1 MMAPPEVKTQPRKA
15 IPESSFDYFLE
26 ILTRVESGVQTTQAT
41 LQSLIVEYQ
50 KEHIRVVDMATSAH
64 ERIDRLEKDVSELTK
79 CVQQMKDL
87 IQPVLFV
94 NRILAWVLVAF
105 GVSIIALIFAII
117 THQVSMVFP

>member
-1 MMAPPEVKTQPRKA
+1 MMSPPEVKTQPRKA
-15 IPESSFDYFLE
+15 IPESQYE
-26 ILTRVESGVQTTQAT
+26 YILDILARVENGVQSNQDT

-50 KEHIRVVDMATSAH
+50 KEHTRVVGMVQNAH
-64 ERIDRLEKDVSELTK
+64 ERIDRLEVDVAELTK

-94 NRILAWVLVAF
+94 NKILAWVLVAF